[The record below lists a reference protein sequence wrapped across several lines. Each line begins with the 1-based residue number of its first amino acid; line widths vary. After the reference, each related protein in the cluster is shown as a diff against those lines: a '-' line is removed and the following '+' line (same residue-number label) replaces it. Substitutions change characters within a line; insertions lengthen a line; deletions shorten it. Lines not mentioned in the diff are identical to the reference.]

1 MKKTSA
7 EAESLLRELVAVV
20 RESGDI
26 IRRQWREERQ
36 VRHKGR
42 VDLVTQTDLAVES
55 FLKERL
61 AALTPG
67 VGFLAEESSEAGAR
81 PAGDCWIIDPVDGTT
96 NFVHRIPQVG
106 TSVAL
111 WRDGH
116 VALGVVN
123 VPMMDEC
130 FWAARGLG
138 AFCNGKA
145 VAVSRETEL
154 QQCLCATG
162 FPYDVD
168 RKLPEVL
175 ERLRLMLPATQ
186 GMRRIGA
193 ASVDLAYVAC
203 GRLDVFYEL
212 WLKPWDMAAGWLL
225 VEEAGG
231 RLTLP
236 SEAGYVFGGE
246 VVATN
251 GRVHA
256 AVCGLL
262 RRAAERAAEEQS
274 RRS

>member
-1 MKKTSA
+1 M
-7 EAESLLRELVAVV
+7 ERDSLLEELVAIV
-20 RESGDI
+20 RKSGDI
-26 IRRQWREERQ
+26 VRRQWREERR

-61 AALTPG
+61 AALAPG
-67 VGFLAEESSEAGAR
+67 VDFLAEESSEPGAR

-111 WRDGH
+111 WREGR

-130 FWAARGLG
+130 FWAARGRG
-138 AFCNGKA
+138 AFCNGNP
-145 VAVSRETEL
+145 VAVSDEPDL

-168 RKLPEVL
+168 RKLADVL

-212 WLKPWDMAAGWLL
+212 GLKPWDMAAGWLL

-231 RLTLP
+231 RLTAP
-236 SEAGYVFGGE
+236 SGAAYGFGEE
-246 VVATN
+246 VVASN
-251 GRVHA
+251 GRVHEA
-256 AVCGLL
+256 ACALL
-262 RRAAERAAEEQS
+262 RRAAERAAGMSSS
-274 RRS
+274 RSH

>member
-1 MKKTSA
+1 MKDFVVKKNQ
-7 EAESLLRELVAVV
+7 LLEELVAIV
-20 RESGDI
+20 RRSGEI
-26 IRRQWREERQ
+26 VRQQWQEERH

-55 FLKERL
+55 FLKEQL
-61 AALTPG
+61 AALVPG
-67 VGFLAEESSEAGAR
+67 VGFLAEESSDAAAR
-81 PAGDCWIIDPVDGTT
+81 PSGDCWIIDPVDGTT

-111 WRDGH
+111 WRDGQ

-123 VPMMDEC
+123 VPMMHEC
-130 FWAARGLG
+130 FWAARGQG
-138 AFCNGKA
+138 AFCNGNP
-145 VAVSRETEL
+145 VAVSRESEL

-162 FPYDVD
+162 FPYDMD
-168 RKLPEVL
+168 KKLPDVI

-212 WLKPWDMAAGWLL
+212 WLRPWDMAAGWLL

-236 SEAGYVFGGE
+236 SGDAYRFGGE
-246 VVATN
+246 VVASN
-251 GRVHA
+251 GLVHA
-256 AVCGLL
+256 AACELL
-262 RRAAERAAEEQS
+262 CRAAERAATS
-274 RRS
+274 